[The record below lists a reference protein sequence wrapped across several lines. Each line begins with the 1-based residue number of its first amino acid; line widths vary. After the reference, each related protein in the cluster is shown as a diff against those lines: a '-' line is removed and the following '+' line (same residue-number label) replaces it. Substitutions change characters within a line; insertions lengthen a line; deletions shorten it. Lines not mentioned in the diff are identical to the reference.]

1 LGPARVLQSRYNR
14 IVRVRRRPAGRARR
28 NSSSWWASRDWCR
41 VPAMSLLAEGPRKA
55 HRRAGMP
62 IVDQKGA
69 TVKSFATGV
78 IKLLTMRYE
87 ESVAVVDTILSNINH
102 LDNFVGKLP
111 G

>member
-1 LGPARVLQSRYNR
+1 
-14 IVRVRRRPAGRARR
+14 
-28 NSSSWWASRDWCR
+28 
-41 VPAMSLLAEGPRKA
+41 MSLLAEGPRKA

-111 G
+111 GFSSGRQPFESARRSYSLS